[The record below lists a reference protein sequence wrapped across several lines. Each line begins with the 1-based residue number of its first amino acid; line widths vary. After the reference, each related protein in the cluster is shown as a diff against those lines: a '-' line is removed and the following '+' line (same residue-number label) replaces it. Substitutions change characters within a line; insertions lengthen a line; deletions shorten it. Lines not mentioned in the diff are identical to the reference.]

1 MTAKIKIDNLRASIE
16 AHNHRYYI
24 DNEPIINDI
33 EFDELLKQLQGL
45 EKQHPEF
52 FDANSPTNRIGSDIS
67 SGFNSAKH
75 KYPMYSLANSYSIE
89 EIMTFMQR
97 VEKEFTEEH
106 INYCAELKFDG
117 TAISLTYEN
126 GRFTRALTR
135 GDGTVGDDVSANV
148 RTIRSIPMRLR
159 GDNHPE
165 YLEVRGEIFLP
176 FSNFDR
182 LNAIRVDIGEEPF
195 ANARNAAS
203 GTLKLQSPSTV
214 AERGLEAIFYDLR
227 TETHLVSTHFKTIQ
241 KLKEWGFKTS
251 PHTQMCRNIDEVVV
265 FLNRWNKERETLPYA
280 TDGAVIKVDDIIMQ
294 RNLGFTSKSP
304 RWAVAYKFK
313 AETVKTRLLT
323 IDYQVGRTGAITPVA
338 NLKPVLLSGTTVKRA
353 SLHNAEQ
360 IAMHDIRIGDNV
372 WVEKGGEIIPKI
384 TKVEINDR
392 PDNTHP
398 VEFATNCPK
407 CNSELVKEP
416 TQAKHYCPNTN
427 GCEPQIVG
435 KIVHFVSRKAM
446 YIDALG
452 EETIQ
457 MLFDKELIHSS
468 ADLYKLTRADLL
480 PLERMGEQSVK
491 NILEGINQ
499 SRNIPYQ
506 KLLFALGI
514 RYVGENTAKKIAKA
528 IPSLEQLKITTL
540 EELVEIEEVGNIVAQ
555 SIVDFFADN
564 KNVEIVTR
572 LEQQGLQ
579 IIGEKIIS
587 LSEIL
592 QGRNVVITGTFTTL
606 SRDRIKELIEL
617 HGGKNQSSVSKTTNI
632 LVAGTGVGPAK
643 MEKATKL
650 GTIIISEADFLTMI
664 NNTSKISVLEDIT
677 STEELIIDNEHPT
690 IF

>member
-1 MTAKIKIDNLRASIE
+1 MTAKIRIDTLRASIE
-16 AHNHRYYI
+16 AHNQRYYI
-24 DNEPIINDI
+24 DNEPIINDV
-33 EFDELLKQLQGL
+33 EFDKLLKQLQEL
-45 EKQHPEF
+45 EKEFPEF
-52 FDANSPTNRIGSDIS
+52 FDANSPTNRVGSDIR
-67 SGFNSAKH
+67 SGFTAVKH
-75 KYPMYSLANSYSIE
+75 KYPMYSLSNSYSIE
-89 EIMTFMQR
+89 EILAFMQR
-97 VEKEFTEEH
+97 VEKEFPEEH
-106 INYCAELKFDG
+106 IDYCAELKFDG

-126 GRFTRALTR
+126 GRFIRALTR
-135 GDGTVGDDVSANV
+135 GDGTSGDDVSANV
-148 RTIRSIPMRLR
+148 RTIRTIPMTLR

-165 YLEVRGEIFLP
+165 YMEVRGEIFLP

-227 TETHLVSTHFKTIQ
+227 TETHPVSTHFETIT
-241 KLKEWGFKTS
+241 KLKLWGFKTS
-251 PHTQMCRNIDEVVV
+251 PHTQLCSNIEAVVE
-265 FLNRWNKERETLPYA
+265 FLNQWDKERETLPYA
-280 TDGAVIKVDDIIMQ
+280 TDGAVIKVDNIIMQ

-313 AETVKTRLLT
+313 AETVKTRLLS
-323 IDYQVGRTGAITPVA
+323 INYQVGRTGAITPVA
-338 NLKPVLLSGTTVKRA
+338 NLNPVLLSGTTVKRA

-360 IAMHDIRIGDNV
+360 IALHDIRVGDNV

-384 TKVEINDR
+384 TKVEVNDR
-392 PDNTHP
+392 PNNTHP
-398 VEFATNCPK
+398 VEFTTKCPK
-407 CNSELVKEP
+407 CATTLVKEP
-416 TQAKHYCPNTN
+416 TQAKHYCPNSN

-457 MLFDKELIHSS
+457 MLYDKEIIHSS
-468 ADLYKLTRADLL
+468 ADLYSLTRADLL

-499 SRNIPYQ
+499 SKNIPYH

-528 IPSLEQLKITTL
+528 IPSLEQLKHITF
-540 EELVEIEEVGNIVAQ
+540 EELIDIEEVGGIVAQ
-555 SIVDFFADN
+555 SIVDFFADQ
-564 KNVEIVTR
+564 KNIDIIVR
-572 LEQQGLQ
+572 LEQQGLKTE
-579 IIGEKIIS
+579 GEEVVS

-592 QGRNVVITGTFTTL
+592 EGKNVVITGTFTTL

-632 LVAGTGVGPAK
+632 LVAGAGVGPAK

-650 GTIIISEADFLTMI
+650 GTVIISESDFLNMI
-664 NNTSKISVLEDIT
+664 ADSNGNDISENNISTV
-677 STEELIIDNEHPT
+677 ELTNSVAPAT
-690 IF
+690 LF

>member
-1 MTAKIKIDNLRASIE
+1 MTPQNKIENLRTAIE
-16 AHNHRYYI
+16 AHNQRYYI
-24 DNEPIINDI
+24 DNEPIIGDR
-33 EFDELLKQLQGL
+33 EFDEMLKQLQGL

-52 FDANSPTNRIGSDIS
+52 FDANSPTNRVGSDII
-67 SGFNSAKH
+67 SGFNAEKH
-75 KYPMYSLANSYSIE
+75 KHPMYSLANSYSIE
-89 EIMTFMQR
+89 EIMAFMQR
-97 VEKEFTEEH
+97 VEKEFPEQE
-106 INYCAELKFDG
+106 IDYCAELKFDG
-117 TAISLTYEN
+117 TAISITYEN

-148 RTIRSIPMRLR
+148 RTIRSIPMTLR

-182 LNAIRVDIGEEPF
+182 LNAVRIDIGEEPF

-203 GTLKLQSPSTV
+203 GTLKLQSPATV

-227 TETHLVSTHFKTIQ
+227 TETHPASTHFNTIQ
-241 KLKEWGFKTS
+241 KLTEWGFKTS
-251 PHTQMCRNIDEVVV
+251 PHTKLCRNIGGVIE
-265 FLNRWNKERETLPYA
+265 FLNQWDKQRETLPYA
-280 TDGAVIKVDDIIMQ
+280 TDGAVIKVDNIIMQ

-313 AETVKTRLLT
+313 AETVKTRLLS

-338 NLKPVLLSGTTVKRA
+338 NLEPVLLSGTTVKRA

-360 IAMHDIRIGDNV
+360 IALHDIRVGDNV

-384 TKVEINDR
+384 TKVELADR
-392 PDNTHP
+392 PDNTHS
-398 VEFATNCPK
+398 VEFATHCPK
-407 CNSELVKEP
+407 CATLLVKEL
-416 TQAKHYCPNTN
+416 TQAKHYCPNSN

-435 KIVHFVSRKAM
+435 RIVHFVSRKAM

-457 MLFDKELIHSS
+457 MLFDKKLIHSS
-468 ADLYKLTRADLL
+468 ADLYTLSRADLL

-499 SRNIPYQ
+499 SRNIPYH

-528 IPSLEQLKITTL
+528 IPSLEQLKHTTL
-540 EELVEIEEVGNIVAQ
+540 EQLIEIEEVGGIVAQ
-555 SIVDFFADN
+555 SIVDFFADI
-564 KNVEIVTR
+564 KNIEIVNR

-579 IIGEKIIS
+579 IIGEEVAS

-632 LVAGTGVGPAK
+632 LVAGAGVGPAK

-650 GTIIISEADFLTMI
+650 GTIIISESEFLKML
-664 NNTSKISVLEDIT
+664 SPEDNMPVAEPQT
-677 STEELIIDNEHPT
+677 TQEQPVANAPLT
-690 IF
+690 LF